1 MSYERSHI
9 SECIEVTLV
18 DGATIEELL
27 AARYFLQCEIV
38 KKDKEPVLDEPEAT
52 TYQMPEQ
59 EFPEIDP
66 HHVLASDGLPYF
78 VVPDSASP
86 SSVQSGPV
94 QVVESEPEWS
104 EWFNWSGGENPVSG
118 CSVNTVHVSGV
129 EDVDWANCSWWD
141 HKPPADAFSNGNITR
156 YRVKLS
162 SIPEGYTLS
171 DKGVLRG
178 VPKADWPDWRRGL
191 TLPDGYVWAGFG
203 DGGDIV
209 DTSLC
214 VHECMGLS
222 VISKAG
228 GCLKGVLYALPTNAP
243 QEHFDRFTGDR
254 A

>member
-1 MSYERSHI
+1 MTANYTDTGIDLEIHETATRTSLIWLRERVQSHI
-9 SECIEVTLV
+9 DAMTTTL
-18 DGATIEELL
+18 AETIQ
-27 AARYFLQCEIV
+27 A
-38 KKDKEPVLDEPEAT
+38 
-52 TYQMPEQ
+52 
-59 EFPEIDP
+59 
-66 HHVLASDGLPYF
+66 
-78 VVPDSASP
+78 
-86 SSVQSGPV
+86 GPV
-94 QVVESEPEWS
+94 QVVESEHRWS
-104 EWFNWSGGENPVSG
+104 PWFDWSGGENPVPG
-118 CSVNTVHVSGV
+118 CKVK
-129 EDVDWANCSWWD
+129 VDAGGGAVRFPLDGSESEMFEWTYFF
-141 HKPPADAFSNGNITR
+141 KKYKVLI
-156 YRVKLS
+156 S